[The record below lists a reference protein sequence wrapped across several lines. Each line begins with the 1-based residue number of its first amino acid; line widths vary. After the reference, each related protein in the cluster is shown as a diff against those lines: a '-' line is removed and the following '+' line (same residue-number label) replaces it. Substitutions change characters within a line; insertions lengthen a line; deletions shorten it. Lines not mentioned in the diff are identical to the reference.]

1 MDVCSQCGHELGIG
15 RFCTNCGHPV
25 GDRPLADTSPG
36 PASPPPVQQ
45 ADWRTD
51 TAERPRAVPP
61 SPPPPSAPPTATTPA
76 PARYPLFADEAAPA
90 APAATDETGPEP
102 EPEPEAE
109 TTSRHRHVDET
120 RRHGAAAGWVPWVA
134 GLTAMLLLAALGL
147 WLLLRGDEDPQAT
160 EQATD
165 PVRTEQ
171 PSGDSRTPEG
181 RATLAPVP
189 EVKPGDLADSA
200 AVRAPRPAP
209 ATQDVTGRP
218 VTFVAA
224 HLLDGVPQT
233 CWRMPGDGT
242 GESIT
247 FSFDEPVEMTE
258 VGLVN
263 GYAKTAS
270 DASGSYDW
278 YAGNRRTLQVEWT
291 FDDGTMVSQDLR
303 ETRAMQTVALDD
315 GVVTEQVT
323 MRLIEVS
330 PPGTGPASRD
340 YTAISEVSLR
350 GAAAP

>member
-1 MDVCSQCGHELGIG
+1 MV
-15 RFCTNCGHPV
+15 
-25 GDRPLADTSPG
+25 
-36 PASPPPVQQ
+36 
-45 ADWRTD
+45 
-51 TAERPRAVPP
+51 
-61 SPPPPSAPPTATTPA
+61 
-76 PARYPLFADEAAPA
+76 
-90 APAATDETGPEP
+90 
-102 EPEPEAE
+102 
-109 TTSRHRHVDET
+109 
-120 RRHGAAAGWVPWVA
+120 
-134 GLTAMLLLAALGL
+134 GLTAMLLLATLGL
-147 WLLLRGDEDPQAT
+147 WLLLRDDDEAARAT

-171 PSGDSRTPEG
+171 ASRDPRTPEG

-189 EVKPGDLADSA
+189 EVEPGNLAGSA
-200 AVRAPRPAP
+200 VVRAPRPAP
-209 ATQDVTGRP
+209 PTQDVTGSP

-270 DASGSYDW
+270 DASGNSYDW

-291 FDDGTMVSQDLR
+291 FDDGTVVSQDLGQ
-303 ETRAMQTVALDD
+303 TRAMQTVGLED

-323 MRLIEVS
+323 MRLVEVS
-330 PPGTGPASRD
+330 PPGTGAASRD
-340 YTAISEVSLR
+340 YTALSEVTLR

>member
-1 MDVCSQCGHELGIG
+1 VDVCTQCGYELGIG

-25 GDRPLADTSPG
+25 GAPATPAVAGREAPAPDR
-36 PASPPPVQQ
+36 
-45 ADWRTD
+45 RTD

-61 SPPPPSAPPTATTPA
+61 STPATAPTPPP
-76 PARYPLFADEAAPA
+76 ARSPLYADEEPA
-90 APAATDETGPEP
+90 APDTDPGPRP
-102 EPEPEAE
+102 APS
-109 TTSRHRHVDET
+109 TTSRARHVDES
-120 RRHGAAAGWVPWVA
+120 RRQGAAAGWVPWVA
-134 GLTAMLLLAALGL
+134 GLTVMLLLAALGL
-147 WLLLRGDEDPQAT
+147 WLLLAGDDDQV
-160 EQATD
+160 ATD
-165 PVRTEQ
+165 RVSAPDRTEQ
-171 PSGDSRTPEG
+171 PSLDPRRPEG
-181 RATLAPVP
+181 RATVSP
-189 EVKPGDLADSA
+189 EPQVVPGDLADA
-200 AVRAPRPAP
+200 ATVQAPAPAP
-209 ATQDVTGRP
+209 ATQDVTGSP

-224 HLLDGVPQT
+224 HLLDGVPET

-247 FSFDEPVEMTE
+247 FRFGGPTEMTE

-270 DASGSYDW
+270 TASGSYDW

-291 FDDGTMVSQDLR
+291 FDDGTVVTQDLR
-303 ETRAMQTVALDD
+303 ETRAMQTVALDE

>member
-1 MDVCSQCGHELGIG
+1 VDVCSQCGHELGIG

-25 GDRPLADTSPG
+25 GDGPPHDSSPG
-36 PASPPPVQQ
+36 PVSPNPVPR

-61 SPPPPSAPPTATTPA
+61 SEPPIAATPT
-76 PARYPLFADEAAPA
+76 PARYPLYADEAAP
-90 APAATDETGPEP
+90 ETAHELGPEP
-102 EPEPEAE
+102 ETA
-109 TTSRHRHVDET
+109 TRHRHVDES
-120 RRHGAAAGWVPWVA
+120 RRRGAAAGWVPWVA
-134 GLTAMLLLAALGL
+134 GLTALLLLATLGL
-147 WLLLRGDEDPQAT
+147 WLLLRGEEDPTAT

-171 PSGDSRTPEG
+171 PSRDPRTPEG

-189 EVKPGDLADSA
+189 EVEPGDLADSA
-200 AVRAPRPAP
+200 TVRAPRPAP
-209 ATQDVTGRP
+209 ATQDVTGEP

-247 FSFDEPVEMTE
+247 FGFDEPVEVTE

-278 YAGNRRTLQVEWT
+278 YAGNRRTLRVEWT
-291 FDDGTMVSQDLR
+291 FDDGTVATQELR
-303 ETRAMQTVALDD
+303 ETRAMQTITLDD

-330 PPGTGPASRD
+330 PPGAGPASRD
-340 YTAISEVSLR
+340 YTAISEVALR